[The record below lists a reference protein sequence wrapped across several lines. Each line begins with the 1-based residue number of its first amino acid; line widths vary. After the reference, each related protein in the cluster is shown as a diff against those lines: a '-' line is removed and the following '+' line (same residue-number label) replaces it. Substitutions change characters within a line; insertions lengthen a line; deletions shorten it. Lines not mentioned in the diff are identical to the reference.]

1 MALVQIPAPVA
12 ASGGMTS
19 IASGSLP
26 TGTTTLTISSI
37 PTTYNQLL
45 LQINNVRGV
54 GPSNI
59 LRVRINN
66 ISSGTYGAETDG
78 RITGATLTAI
88 QFDGTNNVFD
98 STAAQIFAECSFV
111 NYAATDAV
119 KMGRILFGRT
129 DDGVYTEGHWAQNT
143 QNTTAITQIDVIS
156 SNANFQTGGT
166 YTLWGIK

>member
-1 MALVQIPAPVA
+1 
-12 ASGGMTS
+12 MTS
-19 IASGSLP
+19 IASGNMP

-45 LQINNVRGV
+45 LQLYNVAGT

-66 ISSGTYGAETDG
+66 ISSATYAAELDG
-78 RITGATLTAI
+78 RISATTLTAI
-88 QFDGTNNVFD
+88 QFDGTNRTFD
-98 STAAQIFAECSFV
+98 AASNQIFFQCSFP
-111 NYAATDAV
+111 NYAKTNAV
-119 KMGRILFGRT
+119 KLGNFLYGDT
-129 DDGVYTEGHWAQNT
+129 GDNVYTEGHWAQNT

-156 SNANFQTGGT
+156 SNANFQTGGA